1 MHSKRVYLVGAGP
14 GDPDLLTVK
23 ALRLIQQ
30 AEVIVYDRLVSQA
43 ILDLIPAGTKRVY
56 VGKANGHHHMDQDA
70 INELLASLARSG
82 RTVVR
87 LKGGDPFT
95 FGRGSEEAC
104 YLVSRDIEYE
114 VVPGIT
120 AAAACTAY
128 AGIPLTHRGV
138 SREVKLVAGHC
149 RADQALDLD
158 WQKLAQSEATLV
170 FYMGLANAGE
180 LQHGLIHAGLASS
193 TPAAIIENG
202 TLPEQRVLLTTLGE
216 LQASIMR
223 ERICSPA
230 LLVVG
235 EVVSLAGE
243 LSWFTPRADD
253 ADAQVLNH
261 SREA

>member
-1 MHSKRVYLVGAGP
+1 MHNNRLYLVGAGP

-43 ILDLIPAGTKRVY
+43 ILGLIPAGTKRIY

-70 INELLASLARSG
+70 INELLVSLAKSG
-82 RTVVR
+82 RTVTR

-95 FGRGSEEAC
+95 FGRGSEEAR
-104 YLVSRDIEYE
+104 YLIQRGIDYE

-128 AGIPLTHRGV
+128 AGIPLTHRGL

-149 RADQALDLD
+149 KANQPLDLD
-158 WQKLAQSEATLV
+158 WDKLAQSEATLV

-180 LQHGLIHAGLASS
+180 LQHGLIRGGLAPA
-193 TPAAIIENG
+193 TPAAIVENG
-202 TLPEQRVLLTTLGE
+202 TLPEQRVLLTTLDE
-216 LQASIMR
+216 LQATIAR
-223 ERICSPA
+223 ERVSSPA

-243 LSWFTPRADD
+243 LSWFKPQAGD
-253 ADAQVLNH
+253 ADAQALD
-261 SREA
+261 RTLEA